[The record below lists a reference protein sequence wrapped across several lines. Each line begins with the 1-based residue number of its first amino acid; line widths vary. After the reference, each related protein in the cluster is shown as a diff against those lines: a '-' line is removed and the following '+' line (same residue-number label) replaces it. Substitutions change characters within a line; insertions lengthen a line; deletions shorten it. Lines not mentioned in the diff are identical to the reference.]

1 MESHIGNATSGRS
14 RVRLRLLATVTFLL
28 LGTSQLNA
36 QYEWGRI
43 RSNFST
49 GAIISEQNEQFSKVD
64 LYLGFNMDVNW
75 FQTTPP
81 TVNNAKIWTFTGGKL
96 FNTFVNT
103 RLTAIPVTGNQ
114 VVKKGEEDK
123 LEVLLNSRKA
133 VLLQAGFYVPYYHK
147 SMAWQF
153 KDDGYAVFVAPGGRI
168 GFQTATGEIG
178 TADAKKIH
186 ENSFFGFYGIGLRF
200 GHYKLSS
207 DANLAPELISY
218 LDWTVGKWDNFEVFK
233 EDGINTRKPLRH
245 LFEGRLKVPGTRI
258 VQVGFD
264 ANVGD
269 GIDDLR
275 FLFGIDFDI
284 GKLVDKLL

>member
-36 QYEWGRI
+36 QYDWGRV

-75 FQTTPP
+75 FKSASTSSS
-81 TVNNAKIWTFTGGKL
+81 TGGKL
-96 FNTFVNT
+96 FNTFVNA
-103 RLTAIPVTGNQ
+103 RLTAIPVTGNRE
-114 VVKKGEEDK
+114 KDGEEDK

-147 SMAWQF
+147 SMAWQV
-153 KDDGYAVFVAPGGRI
+153 KDAADKDVNYAVFVAPGGRI

-207 DANLAPELISY
+207 DANIAPELISY